1 MANYTKQDII
11 RLVEEEDVGFI
22 RLQFVDS
29 FGGLKNVAMTSDHLD
44 QILNN
49 RCMFDGA
56 AIQGYDTK
64 ELSEFI
70 LAPDLDTFT
79 IFPWRPQRGR
89 VARFI
94 CDVLNP
100 DGTP

>member
-1 MANYTKQDII
+1 MGNYTKQDII

-64 ELSEFI
+64 ESVSYTH
-70 LAPDLDTFT
+70 LDVYKRQDQYH
-79 IFPWRPQRGR
+79 PGK
-89 VARFI
+89 
-94 CDVLNP
+94 C
-100 DGTP
+100 G

>member
-49 RCMFDGA
+49 R
-56 AIQGYDTK
+56 
-64 ELSEFI
+64 
-70 LAPDLDTFT
+70 
-79 IFPWRPQRGR
+79 
-89 VARFI
+89 
-94 CDVLNP
+94 
-100 DGTP
+100 